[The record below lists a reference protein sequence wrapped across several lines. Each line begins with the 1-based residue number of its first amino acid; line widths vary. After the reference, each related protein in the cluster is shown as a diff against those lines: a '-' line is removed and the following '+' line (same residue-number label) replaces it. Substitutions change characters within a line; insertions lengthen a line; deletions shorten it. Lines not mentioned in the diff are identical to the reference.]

1 MIASGPSLAVSARA
15 ALVATLVVA
24 VSCAAPEEASE
35 RRPGE
40 GGGTFDADSVAAI
53 DAALGEFDVQ
63 GSPGAAVMVTDSGE
77 VVFEK
82 GYGYTDVSGS
92 EALGRATPFRL
103 GSVTK
108 QFTTMAIMILAER
121 GALGYD
127 DPAME
132 TLPEIGR
139 FGPEITIRHLMTHT
153 SGLPDYYEV
162 LDDRL
167 EAPSVDEDP
176 LFTTVDAVATY
187 LDWGELEAVP
197 GEQYE
202 YSNPAYELLA
212 LIVERASGQTYA
224 QFLSENIFTPAGMTT
239 AVVRDRPDVKIPG
252 RAIGYY
258 AKDGEWMEDDDHVLN
273 WMVGAGGVYASL
285 DDMRMWDQA
294 LANNAIV
301 SAKTLAEAY
310 SPMTLNDGS
319 TSWYGFGWRIS
330 EDRQTVGHGGSWVG
344 FRTKFVRSL
353 STGVSL
359 IILANAS
366 IDDEK
371 TEAVAQAVPE
381 VRDLG
386 GV

>member
-162 LDDRL
+162 LDGLKEGDRVVISGNFL
-167 EAPSVDEDP
+167 VAAESRIRSASKYWGAED
-176 LFTTVDAVATY
+176 A
-187 LDWGELEAVP
+187 EE
-197 GEQYE
+197 
-202 YSNPAYELLA
+202 
-212 LIVERASGQTYA
+212 
-224 QFLSENIFTPAGMTT
+224 
-239 AVVRDRPDVKIPG
+239 
-252 RAIGYY
+252 
-258 AKDGEWMEDDDHVLN
+258 
-273 WMVGAGGVYASL
+273 
-285 DDMRMWDQA
+285 
-294 LANNAIV
+294 
-301 SAKTLAEAY
+301 AEA
-310 SPMTLNDGS
+310 L
-319 TSWYGFGWRIS
+319 
-330 EDRQTVGHGGSWVG
+330 
-344 FRTKFVRSL
+344 
-353 STGVSL
+353 
-359 IILANAS
+359 
-366 IDDEK
+366 
-371 TEAVAQAVPE
+371 PE
-381 VRDLG
+381 GKAL
-386 GV
+386 